1 MKRIKEIIALILT
14 CVLALS
20 FAACGEEK
28 ETKSNVSG
36 TITAAGSTALQPLAA
51 AASEQ
56 FTKKYP
62 DATVNVQ
69 PGGSGTGLTQVAS
82 GAVEI
87 GNSDIYAKDKSGL
100 DASKLVDHQVCVIG
114 FAVVTNN
121 DITVDNLSKD
131 NVIKIFTG
139 QVTNWKDV
147 GGKDEKITIINR
159 PTSSGTRATFKQ
171 YALDGKDEAQGAQLT
186 QDSSGAV
193 QTAIQKTPGAIG
205 YLALSYLS
213 EDVKKTIKVLKFDGV
228 EANKDNITTGKY
240 AIWSYEHMYT
250 NGEAKGLTKEFI
262 DYMTSSEVK
271 PLIDK
276 QGYVPIKD
284 MKVKR

>member
-1 MKRIKEIIALILT
+1 MKKIKGIVALILT

-28 ETKSNVSG
+28 ESGNSVSG

-51 AASEQ
+51 AAAEQ
-56 FTKKYP
+56 FSKKYT

-100 DASKLVDHQVCVIG
+100 DASKLIDHQVCVIG
-114 FAVVTNN
+114 FALVTNN
-121 DITVDNLSKD
+121 DVTVDNLSKQD
-131 NVIKIFTG
+131 VIKIFTG
-139 QVTNWKDV
+139 KVTNWKDV
-147 GGKDEKITIINR
+147 NGKDEKITIINR

-171 YALDGKDEAQGAQLT
+171 YALDGNDEVQGAQLT

-193 QTAIQKTPGAIG
+193 QAAIEKTPGAIG

-213 EDVKKTIKVLKFDGV
+213 TDVRKSIKVLKFDGV

-240 AIWSYEHMYT
+240 TIWSYEHMYT
-250 NGEAKGLTKEFI
+250 NGEPKGVTKAFI

-271 PLIDK
+271 PLIEK
-276 QGYVPIKD
+276 QGYVPISD